1 MRMAMNRIIFGEIR
15 DARAAEAFI
24 DVCASGHPGMSTIHA
39 KSASDAI
46 SRLELFLG
54 RAQKMVANN
63 ILKEQIASAVQII
76 VHIDICHNSGA
87 RRIMDVREITS
98 MSDDVIQQREIFK
111 YVYKNKPT
119 WQVLSNV
126 SSFEEDFKKKKLNL
140 SLRTLKNELTVD

>member
-1 MRMAMNRIIFGEIR
+1 
-15 DARAAEAFI
+15 
-24 DVCASGHPGMSTIHA
+24 
-39 KSASDAI
+39 
-46 SRLELFLG
+46 
-54 RAQKMVANN
+54 
-63 ILKEQIASAVQII
+63 
-76 VHIDICHNSGA
+76 
-87 RRIMDVREITS
+87 MDVREITS